1 MNLSKKINS
10 IRNIALFLFLFSLF
24 SLLGS
29 LWLQNAIVNLK
40 FEKFLVHKDSK
51 LKNVSGNLFKE
62 KINCSERI
70 DDCKKNNSLNIL
82 KYSTVFGDCF
92 LKNYEFSYMVENK
105 VFNDRKYL
113 FINNDVTQEI
123 KKKFIDK
130 EIELNVKILD
140 NNESCIRNSKNYF
153 LYKIFPI
160 HEFLYN
166 LKVNPK
172 TILGANETINPFI
185 YGEVSI
191 SNVVK
196 RFPIKYVFKPLLYIS
211 VILMVLYWINYNQL
225 FNEIL
230 KKKNE
235 LFIFFGIGSAVFL
248 FFHVLFLGV
257 EIDNKFYKLLRKLII
272 VLFILSEVIAQALLS
287 LKLFKH
293 KNELSDFCNIN
304 IIYLKIFF
312 ISVVFLISLIVITI
326 LLIYNLS
333 SKIDYIL
340 EWNYFAALLFYY
352 ILSFLM
358 WKKISNL

>member
-1 MNLSKKINS
+1 M
-10 IRNIALFLFLFSLF
+10 
-24 SLLGS
+24 
-29 LWLQNAIVNLK
+29 
-40 FEKFLVHKDSK
+40 
-51 LKNVSGNLFKE
+51 
-62 KINCSERI
+62 
-70 DDCKKNNSLNIL
+70 
-82 KYSTVFGDCF
+82 
-92 LKNYEFSYMVENK
+92 
-105 VFNDRKYL
+105 
-113 FINNDVTQEI
+113 
-123 KKKFIDK
+123 
-130 EIELNVKILD
+130 
-140 NNESCIRNSKNYF
+140 
-153 LYKIFPI
+153 LY
-160 HEFLYN
+160 Y

-172 TILGANETINPFI
+172 TILGSNVEINPFI

-211 VILMVLYWINYNQL
+211 VILMFLYWINYNKL

-235 LFIFFGIGSAVFL
+235 LFVFFGIGSAVFL

-257 EIDNKFYKLLRKLII
+257 EFDNKFYKLLRKIVI

-293 KNELSDFCNIN
+293 KRELSDFCNVN
-304 IIYLKIFF
+304 IIYLKMFF
-312 ISVVFLISLIVITI
+312 ISVVALISFIVVTI